1 MISSHPLCL
10 CDLIFLCEFM
20 LLACLEGPM
29 LSYFQ
34 IQRLPPPLT
43 PAGVQFWTME
53 ATAGIAQICRW
64 SCWKH
69 DRPWEQ
75 HAATKQLRCNWFVF
89 VCLNGVHC
97 DNLSLSK
104 LYMTIIYYP
113 QDNLSVFLLF
123 SLQTAPNNHNFK
135 SSTMQYVAVH
145 DAMWW
150 YQQCRARRWRK
161 FQK

>member
-1 MISSHPLCL
+1 MIFSHLLCL
-10 CDLIFLCEFM
+10 CDLIFFCEFM

-29 LSYFQ
+29 LSYFK

-43 PAGVQFWTME
+43 PVGVQFWTME
-53 ATAGIAQICRW
+53 TTAGIAQICRW

-69 DRPWEQ
+69 GRPWEQ

-104 LYMTIIYYP
+104 LWLSFITHKIILACLCSSACKLRRTTITLRAVI
-113 QDNLSVFLLF
+113 
-123 SLQTAPNNHNFK
+123 
-135 SSTMQYVAVH
+135 TMQYVAIH

-150 YQQCRARRWRK
+150 CQ
-161 FQK
+161 